1 METSS
6 PSPAGT
12 WRWVPSLY
20 FTQGLPYVVVTTLSI
35 VLYKNLQVSNTEIA
49 FYTSWLGFPWVIK
62 PLWSPL
68 VEMFGRKRGWIVAL
82 QFIMGAACAAV
93 AWVIPAPHF
102 VQATLAA
109 FCLVAFASA
118 THDIAADGYY
128 MIAQSPAEQAAFVG
142 IRSTFYRL
150 AMIAGQGGL
159 VWLAGR
165 LTKHFGRPAE
175 AWVVVFAILAVLL
188 LVAGAWH
195 AWALPRPEAD
205 RPTRRVAGIAQEF
218 WDTLASFFMK
228 PLMGRALF
236 FLLVY
241 RLAEAQA
248 LKLVQPFLLDPRS
261 AGGLG
266 LDTEQVG
273 IAYGVVGII
282 ALLGGGITGGLLIA
296 RHGLKRM
303 LWPMILMMHAP
314 IAIFLA
320 LAMAQP
326 ASFPVI
332 CAGLAVEQFGYG
344 FGFTAYM
351 VFMMMIA
358 DGERKTAHY
367 AFCTG
372 FMALG
377 LMLPGMA
384 AGWIE
389 DHIGYANFFL
399 WVLVCTLPSFFAVSW
414 LRIDPAYGRKAPAG
428 P

>member
-1 METSS
+1 MDRPSS
-6 PSPAGT
+6 NPPRP
-12 WRWVPSLY
+12 WRWIPSLY
-20 FTQGLPYVVVTTLSI
+20 FAEGLPYVVVTTLAI
-35 VLYKNLQVSNTEIA
+35 VFYKNLQVSNTDIA
-49 FYTSWLGFPWVIK
+49 FYTSWLGFPWVLK

-68 VEMFGRKRGWIVAL
+68 VEMFGRKRRWIVTL
-82 QFIMGAACAAV
+82 QFLMGAACAAV
-93 AWVIPAPHF
+93 AWVIPAPQF
-102 VQATLAA
+102 IQATLAV
-109 FCLVAFASA
+109 FCLIAFASA

-128 MIAQSPAEQAAFVG
+128 MLAQSPSEQAAFVG
-142 IRSTFYRL
+142 VRSTFYRL

-165 LTKHFGRPAE
+165 LTRYFGQPAP
-175 AWVVVFAILAVLL
+175 AWVVVFAILSALL
-188 LVAGAWH
+188 LAAGAVH
-195 AWALPRPEAD
+195 AWVLPRPEAD
-205 RPTRRVAGIAQEF
+205 LPTRRAANIVREF
-218 WDTLASFFMK
+218 WDTVVSFFTK
-228 PLMGRALF
+228 PLMGRALL

-273 IAYGVVGII
+273 VAYGIVGVVS
-282 ALLGGGITGGLLIA
+282 LLGGGITGGLLIA

-303 LWPMILMMHAP
+303 LWPMILMMHVP

-326 ASFPVI
+326 TSFPVI

-351 VFMMMIA
+351 VFMMLIA

-389 DHIGYANFFL
+389 DHVGYQKFFL
-399 WVLVCTLPSFFAVSW
+399 WVLACTLPSFLAVSW
-414 LRIDPAYGRKAPAG
+414 LRIDPAFGRKA
-428 P
+428 